1 MDFQE
6 LWEQINNRVD
16 WFIAG
21 IIALLLA
28 NIAVAF
34 MLVGVYLTEEDFY
47 QTHNLTPVGDI
58 QEQMAILDRIPD
70 FEDIE
75 IPEHQKAGELPER
88 YAELQGSEL
97 FIPLAQRRQT
107 LEMIQEPVM
116 NGEGETVDV
125 KPRQPLIAGFRIV
138 GRVIDKNRDIK
149 IGMLK
154 REEDSSIFIAR
165 EGEYLEGTE
174 IKVVDIA
181 DTVIK
186 IDKPEH
192 RVTKLQFD
200 VDKMHQEL
208 KQFIKLH

>member
-21 IIALLLA
+21 IIALFLV

-34 MLVGVYLTEEDFY
+34 LLVGVYLTDEDFY
-47 QTHNLTPVGDI
+47 QTPVGDI

-70 FEDIE
+70 PEDIE

-107 LEMIQEPVM
+107 PQMLEEPVM
-116 NGEGETVDV
+116 NGEGETVEV
-125 KPRQPLIAGFRIV
+125 KPRQPLIAGFQIV

-154 REEDSSIFIAR
+154 REEDGSIFIAR

-181 DTVIK
+181 DTVIT

-192 RVTKLQFD
+192 RITKLQFD
-200 VDKMHQEL
+200 MDKMHQEL
-208 KQFIKLH
+208 EQFIKLY